1 MDKSTAELMDSLYA
15 SKNHEET
22 EKIYKE
28 MAEKFDKMQAELNYV
43 GGKRGV
49 MKCLEVGEVPKTARI
64 LDIGAGTGIIGVMLR
79 SMGYENVDALD
90 GCQELLEK
98 AKEKNCYRNMFCSFV
113 TPDAELPLEKKA
125 YDVAVLAGVVCPAH
139 ILPTAFPQ
147 VMKVVKKGL

>member
-1 MDKSTAELMDSLYA
+1 MDTSPAELMDLLHA
-15 SKNHEET
+15 SKNHEEV

-28 MAEKFDKMQAELNYV
+28 IAGKFDKIQDEMNYV

-64 LDIGAGTGIIGVMLR
+64 LDIGAGTGIIGEMLR

-113 TPDAELPLEKKA
+113 IPDAELPLEKKA
-125 YDVAVLAGVVCPAH
+125 YDVAVMPGVIYPAH